1 VKSAAATSYRD
12 LTADQ
17 ERRAISL
24 QQSCLVIDAIAS
36 SIVKPDPPVIDGNS
50 YIDRALAAGVN
61 VVNVTLAAHS
71 DDFDALIHRIYD
83 YLNLLDAKPESTLH
97 VERPTDIHRAKEQ
110 GKLGIIFG
118 IQTGTVVGTDMAL
131 WSIIHKLGVRIAQLT
146 YNERNA
152 LGDGCMEPDDRGLTS
167 YGRQSVQEMNRLGI
181 CVDLSHVGEKTS
193 LDATRYS
200 TKPVIYSH
208 ANPKAV
214 GPGKRNITDQQMKDM
229 AATGGVMGI
238 SAHSMLCHKTPGV
251 QPTVDDMMDMFDYAI
266 DLIGID
272 HVAIG
277 SDVYESFT
285 KLSWESMTK
294 RWYPTGFVFETM
306 RAQGFSAVSEFPNVT
321 RGLVSRGYSDEE
333 IAKVLGGN
341 WLRLFGEVWAA

>member
-1 VKSAAATSYRD
+1 
-12 LTADQ
+12 
-17 ERRAISL
+17 
-24 QQSCLVIDAIAS
+24 
-36 SIVKPDPPVIDGNS
+36 
-50 YIDRALAAGVN
+50 
-61 VVNVTLAAHS
+61 
-71 DDFDALIHRIYD
+71 
-83 YLNLLDAKPESTLH
+83 
-97 VERPTDIHRAKEQ
+97 
-110 GKLGIIFG
+110 
-118 IQTGTVVGTDMAL
+118 
-131 WSIIHKLGVRIAQLT
+131 RIAQLT